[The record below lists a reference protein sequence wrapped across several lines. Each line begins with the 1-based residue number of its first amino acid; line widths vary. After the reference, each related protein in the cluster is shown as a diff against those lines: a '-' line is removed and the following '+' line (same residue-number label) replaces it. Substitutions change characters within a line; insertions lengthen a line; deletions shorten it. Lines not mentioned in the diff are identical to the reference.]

1 MELKKTKNCP
11 FCGEEI
17 MATAKKCKHCGE
29 WLVESPNTAVRQQ
42 PVRKESY
49 FDSKYLF
56 DKVWMNLLFWV
67 TIAGTFIQAV
77 HQSGLSVSESARS
90 YLRFI
95 RYAGEIPEA
104 VGDFLCAV
112 GEICFTILL
121 MKVFSNF
128 HKPLKG
134 WFVTYIAFTVI
145 YALISLVSGDSQ
157 DETISMSEAVLGLAI
172 ITPILIPIILLPIM
186 IVSNY
191 EGDIKTLGWVM
202 ISYTIASIIAGLIAS
217 YVVPLAAFLI
227 IFLIDFFYYQYIRD
241 TLTKK

>member
-1 MELKKTKNCP
+1 MEQQTKECP
-11 FCGEEI
+11 YCGEVI
-17 MATAKKCKHCGE
+17 MATAKKCRHCGE

-67 TIAGTFIQAV
+67 TIAGAFIQAV
-77 HQSGLSVSESARS
+77 HQSGLSVSESSRS

-112 GEICFTILL
+112 GEICFIILL

-157 DETISMSEAVLGLAI
+157 HETVSLSEAVLGLSI

-202 ISYTIASIIAGLIAS
+202 ISYTIASIIAGLIAC